1 MSFAYHIPT
10 QIYFGPGSLEQL
22 GSIALPGRKA
32 LIVTSAGGSMEKLG
46 YLDRVTKLLSK
57 QQIEAVS
64 FNKILSNPIKD
75 HVMEGAAL
83 AQANGCDMI
92 IGLGGGSS
100 IDSAK
105 SIAVMTTNPGDYW
118 DYIKGGSGKNQPLVN
133 PPLPIIAI
141 TTTAGTGTEADP
153 WTVITKP
160 ETAEKIGFGNEQ
172 TFPAISIVDPE
183 LMLSVPP
190 TLTAY
195 QGFDALFHA
204 MEGYIAECANPLSDL
219 YALKAIELVAQYLP
233 AAVTDGQNLEARTQ
247 LALANTLA
255 GMVESASSCT
265 SEHALEHALSGRHP
279 DLPHDAGLIMLSAS
293 YFEFFA
299 DKLSVRFLDMA
310 RALGA
315 ADATDPLECVR
326 RLIQLQKDCG
336 VDTLKMSDYGIDP
349 EHFDDYA
356 VNAIQTMGGLFAVD
370 RYKLDFDEVIYIL
383 QQSYR

>member
-10 QIYFGPGSLEQL
+10 QIYFGPGSLERL
-22 GSIALPGRKA
+22 GDIALPGRKA

-46 YLDRVTKLLSK
+46 YLDRVTKLLAK
-57 QQIEAVS
+57 QQIAAVS
-64 FNKILSNPIKD
+64 FNKILPNPIKD

-83 AQANGCDMI
+83 AQTAGCDMI

-105 SIAVMTTNPGDYW
+105 SIAVMATNPGDYW

-183 LMLSVPP
+183 LMLSIPP
-190 TLTAY
+190 ALTAY

-204 MEGYIAECANPLSDL
+204 MEGYIAECA
-219 YALKAIELVAQYLP
+219 I
-233 AAVTDGQNLEARTQ
+233 
-247 LALANTLA
+247 
-255 GMVESASSCT
+255 
-265 SEHALEHALSGRHP
+265 
-279 DLPHDAGLIMLSAS
+279 LSATS
-293 YFEFFA
+293 TRSKPSSWWPSICPQLSLT
-299 DKLSVRFLDMA
+299 DKTWKPAPSW
-310 RALGA
+310 
-315 ADATDPLECVR
+315 P
-326 RLIQLQKDCG
+326 
-336 VDTLKMSDYGIDP
+336 
-349 EHFDDYA
+349 
-356 VNAIQTMGGLFAVD
+356 
-370 RYKLDFDEVIYIL
+370 
-383 QQSYR
+383 